1 MHHRVLGKSGLR
13 LAEVGYGAWG
23 IGNSSWLGADDAD
36 SMRALHRAMD
46 LGVNFIDTALVY
58 GDGASERLVGTAVRS
73 PRNVE
78 RNCALA
84 DGRPLSAA
92 QPAILA
98 QHRWVRN
105 FYQ

>member
-1 MHHRVLGKSGLR
+1 MRHRVLGNSGLR
-13 LAEVGYGAWG
+13 LAEVGHGAWG
-23 IGNSSWLGADDAD
+23 IGNSSWLGA
-36 SMRALHRAMD
+36 M
-46 LGVNFIDTALVY
+46 GTAL
-58 GDGASERLVGTAVRS
+58 GLAPAAMAETALRFVPSHPAVTVLIPGMRS

-92 QPAILA
+92 QLAILA
-98 QHRWVRN
+98 RQRRVRN